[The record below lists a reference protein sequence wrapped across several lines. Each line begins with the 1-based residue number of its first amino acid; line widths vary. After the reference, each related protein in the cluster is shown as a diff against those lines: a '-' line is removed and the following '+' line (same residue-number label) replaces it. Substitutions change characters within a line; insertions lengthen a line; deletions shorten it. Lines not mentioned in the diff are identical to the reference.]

1 MRARHRVDTNTGN
14 HKSFEW
20 IMLCITN
27 GKYSPQAQVQIIKE
41 PEQFSHCE
49 TLTREEKLT
58 EHPRSMTLHL
68 GNYICLFSTHSSVTL
83 ASVDQSQHTF
93 L

>member
-1 MRARHRVDTNTGN
+1 
-14 HKSFEW
+14 
-20 IMLCITN
+20 
-27 GKYSPQAQVQIIKE
+27 
-41 PEQFSHCE
+41 
-49 TLTREEKLT
+49 LTREEKLT